1 MQPTAYRASILT
13 FTDDPLQGDHALTY
27 EPDGLLV
34 VDAQGMVAARGSY
47 HTLAAT
53 VADGTTIR
61 DYRDRLI
68 VPGFIDT
75 HVHYPQI
82 DIVGSPAEG
91 LLPWLDTYT
100 FPAERRFG
108 DPAHAARTARFFVD
122 QLLACGTTTAVTWC
136 TVHPGSVD
144 AMLGESRRRNLRM
157 IAGKV
162 MMDRNCPDYLRDTAQ
177 SAYDDSAALI
187 ARWHGTER
195 QHYAI
200 TPRFA
205 LTSSEAQLDA
215 CATLAREHPDVF
227 VQTHVAENLDEI
239 RWAAELFPAH
249 RSYLDVYDRL
259 GLLRPRAIYGHCIHL
274 DKADRRRMAETGA
287 VAAHCPTSN
296 LFLGSGLFDF
306 AASDAAGL
314 KITLGTDVGGGTSLS
329 MLQTMNE
336 AYKVA
341 RMGGTHLSASR
352 MFYFA
357 TLGAARALRLDD
369 RIGTL
374 APGAEADF
382 IVLDSAA
389 TPLLAHR
396 AARAQSLEETL
407 FALAMLGDDRAVA
420 ATYAAGA
427 CVHRRDASGSAS

>member
-1 MQPTAYRASILT
+1 MTATAYRARLLS
-13 FTDDPLQGDHALTY
+13 FTDDPAVDADAARY
-27 EPDGLLV
+27 EEDGLLV
-34 VDAQGMVAARGSY
+34 VDAQGRVAARGPY
-47 HTLAAT
+47 AQLAPTCGAGM
-53 VADGTTIR
+53 AIH
-61 DYRDRLI
+61 DYRDHLI

-82 DIVGSPAEG
+82 DIIGSPADG
-91 LLPWLDTYT
+91 LLPWLETYT
-100 FPAERRFG
+100 FPAERRFA
-108 DPAHAARTARFFVD
+108 DPAYAERTARFFVD
-122 QLLACGTTTAVTWC
+122 QLLACGTTTAMTWC

-144 AMLGESRRRNLRM
+144 ALLGESRKRNLRM

-162 MMDRNCPDYLRDTAQ
+162 MMDRHCPDYLRDTAQ

-187 ARWHGTER
+187 ARWHDQGR

-205 LTSSEAQLDA
+205 LTSSAAQLDA
-215 CATLAREHPDVF
+215 CATLAREHPDVY

-274 DKADRRRMAETGA
+274 DDMDRRRMAATGA
-287 VAAHCPTSN
+287 AAAHCPTSN

-314 KITLGTDVGGGTSLS
+314 RVTLGTDVGGGTSLS
-329 MLQTMNE
+329 LLQTMNE
-336 AYKVA
+336 AHKVA
-341 RMGGTHLSASR
+341 RMGGTHLSAAR

-357 TLGAARALRLDD
+357 TLGAARALRLDE

-374 APGAEADF
+374 AVGAEADF
-382 IVLDSAA
+382 IVLDTQA

-396 AARAQSLEETL
+396 TAHARSLEETL

-420 ATYAAGA
+420 ATYAAGV
-427 CVHRRDASGSAS
+427 CVHRRKRERDTA